1 MNILKTYVP
10 FYVNYISDWN
20 EIFQT
25 INFNGHIIVNKI
37 VTGCGF
43 TEFFLNN
50 PYPVILCSPRK
61 VLLENKHEQ
70 HIDTT
75 YLVKNSLERWV
86 FVDQDFSGS
95 QKTLIKDDED
105 KQEDINYLISLKDEI
120 VNYVNFSMI
129 NRIPPKILVTY
140 DSLKHVLEAI
150 YNSSYDLSQFQV
162 VVDEF
167 QSIFSDSSFKASTE
181 LNFMGYL
188 QYVPNVC
195 YLSATPILDKYLEEM
210 DEFKNL
216 PYYELVWDYRRLREY
231 DVSRE
236 PTKNLCGSCCEII
249 EDYLS
254 GNFPTECL
262 DGTNLIE
269 SKEVVFYINS
279 IAEIKKIINKINKDT
294 IRLNSQNTNIVCS
307 DNKKNKAK
315 LRQLGF
321 NIGTVPL
328 KGQPHK
334 MFTFCTRTVYL
345 GADFYSTCAST
356 VICSDCNIDCLAL
369 DVSQDLPQI
378 MGRQRLESNVFRDRA
393 TLFYKEKKDG
403 ITKEE
408 FDAKIAQKIEATLKI
423 LNTYSNMDED
433 GKKIHNVVYRDRALL
448 MKYKDDYIGIQD
460 STSTAT
466 YNKLVELRDRRSW
479 EIKEQYKDGKALYYA
494 MSDEGFKVSEYIS
507 KRKELFDSFF
517 KEFFRDKAF
526 PRRMKLYCE
535 FVDTYLDGC
544 CDCLRKTK
552 IPKSFHLY
560 YTFIGSQKIRSVSYQ
575 ESLLK
580 DIVSDAK
587 KRIGGPLV
595 EEIDNAF
602 SVGDKIPL
610 QKIKETLLDIYQRV
624 GINSKAKATDIQTF
638 FEVKDISFK
647 EKGTGKRIK
656 GYILLSKKVIYI

>member
-1 MNILKTYVP
+1 
-10 FYVNYISDWN
+10 
-20 EIFQT
+20 
-25 INFNGHIIVNKI
+25 
-37 VTGCGF
+37 
-43 TEFFLNN
+43 
-50 PYPVILCSPRK
+50 
-61 VLLENKHEQ
+61 
-70 HIDTT
+70 
-75 YLVKNSLERWV
+75 
-86 FVDQDFSGS
+86 
-95 QKTLIKDDED
+95 
-105 KQEDINYLISLKDEI
+105 
-120 VNYVNFSMI
+120 
-129 NRIPPKILVTY
+129 
-140 DSLKHVLEAI
+140 
-150 YNSSYDLSQFQV
+150 
-162 VVDEF
+162 
-167 QSIFSDSSFKASTE
+167 
-181 LNFMGYL
+181 
-188 QYVPNVC
+188 
-195 YLSATPILDKYLEEM
+195 
-210 DEFKNL
+210 
-216 PYYELVWDYRRLREY
+216 
-231 DVSRE
+231 
-236 PTKNLCGSCCEII
+236 
-249 EDYLS
+249 
-254 GNFPTECL
+254 
-262 DGTNLIE
+262 
-269 SKEVVFYINS
+269 
-279 IAEIKKIINKINKDT
+279 
-294 IRLNSQNTNIVCS
+294 
-307 DNKKNKAK
+307 
-315 LRQLGF
+315 
-321 NIGTVPL
+321 
-328 KGQPHK
+328 
-334 MFTFCTRTVYL
+334 
-345 GADFYSTCAST
+345 
-356 VICSDCNIDCLAL
+356 
-369 DVSQDLPQI
+369 

-535 FVDTYLDGC
+535 FVDTYLDGY

>member
-1 MNILKTYVP
+1 MLNRTYLNVP
-10 FYVNYISDWN
+10 IGIKYISDW
-20 EIFQT
+20 E
-25 INFNGHIIVNKI
+25 NFNLPQGHVIVNKI

-43 TEFFLNN
+43 TEYCLNN
-50 PYPVILCSPRK
+50 NIPTILCSPRK
-61 VLLENKHEQ
+61 ALLGNKHRQ
-70 HIDTT
+70 HKEDGRPT
-75 YLVKNSLERWV
+75 YLYRNKYDQEENVDNSSQERLT
-86 FVDQDFSGS
+86 FS
-95 QKTLIKDDED
+95 KKIED
-105 KQEDINYLISLKDEI
+105 KNDILQYNRDLQNYIYQCTS
-120 VNYVNFSMI
+120 SI
-129 NRIPPKILVTY
+129 NIIPKILVTY
-140 DSLKHVLEAI
+140 DSLKHVLESI
-150 YNSSYDLSQFQV
+150 NEIDPNLINNFQV

-167 QSIFSDSSFKASTE
+167 QSIFSDASFKAATE
-181 LNFMGYL
+181 LDFVDFL
-188 QYVPNVC
+188 QVIPNVC
-195 YLSATPILDKYLEEM
+195 YLSATPVLDKYLSEL

-216 PYYELVWDYRRLREY
+216 PYYELVWDKSMITKPVIDRRAVRSIPEACCNIIQEY
-231 DVSRE
+231 
-236 PTKNLCGSCCEII
+236 KNGIYPRKYYNNQI
-249 EDYLS
+249 
-254 GNFPTECL
+254 
-262 DGTNLIE
+262 IE
-269 SKEVVFYINS
+269 SKEVVFFINS
-279 IAEIKKIINKINKDT
+279 VTDICKIIKKSNLSESEVNVICAEDPKN
-294 IRLNSQNTNIVCS
+294 L
-307 DNKKNKAK
+307 KKLKK
-315 LRQLGF
+315 VGISSF
-321 NIGTVPL
+321 GTVPL
-328 KGQPHK
+328 EGDPHK

-345 GADFYSTCAST
+345 GTDFYSPMAST
-356 VICSDCNIDCLAL
+356 VICSDSNIDCLAL

-610 QKIKETLLDIYQRV
+610 QKIKDNLL
-624 GINSKAKATDIQTF
+624 
-638 FEVKDISFK
+638 
-647 EKGTGKRIK
+647 
-656 GYILLSKKVIYI
+656 